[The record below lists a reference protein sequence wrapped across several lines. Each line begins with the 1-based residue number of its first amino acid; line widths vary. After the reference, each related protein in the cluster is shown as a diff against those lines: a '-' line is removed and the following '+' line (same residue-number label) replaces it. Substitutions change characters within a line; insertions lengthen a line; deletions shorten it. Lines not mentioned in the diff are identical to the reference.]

1 MYVSCLHLSRRNPA
15 HEARNS
21 LLVGHGEKLH
31 DVPDEYLEDSLIV
44 AKKIAVASGLEDYNI
59 LQARDYPPLYHFLLT
74 YLDPSEQRKN
84 CSPGESRR
92 TSDFCKPS
100 FANDPQ
106 GRSSRPLPRHP

>member
-15 HEARNS
+15 HETRIL

-31 DVPDEYLEDSLIV
+31 DVPDEYLQDSLIV

-59 LQARDYPPLYHFLLT
+59 LQAWDYPPLLYHFLLT
-74 YLDPSEQRKN
+74 YLGPPEQRKN

-92 TSDFCKPS
+92 TSDLLQTFL
-100 FANDPQ
+100 
-106 GRSSRPLPRHP
+106 R